1 MKALCFFFSG
11 LFLLG
16 AAVQWNDPDP
26 AAWIVAYLLG
36 AALSLHAAIGGR
48 AFGASA
54 TAAIVFAGWF
64 ASLAATIPE
73 APEEAFTSFQ
83 MRETS
88 HEEPREAIGL
98 LLLAGWTGVLAIRS
112 RPAVGQDDRGGAKV
126 RPRR

>member
-88 HEEPREAIGL
+88 HEEPPEILRGALRTPGGPWGNQLNFQLIWL
-98 LLLAGWTGVLAIRS
+98 DR
-112 RPAVGQDDRGGAKV
+112 AVN
-126 RPRR
+126 